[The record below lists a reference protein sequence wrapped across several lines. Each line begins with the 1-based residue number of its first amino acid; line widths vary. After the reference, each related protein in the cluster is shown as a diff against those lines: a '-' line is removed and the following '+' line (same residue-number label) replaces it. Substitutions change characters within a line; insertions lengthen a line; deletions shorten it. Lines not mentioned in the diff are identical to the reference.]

1 MKLLSFFN
9 HHIGAL
15 LKFYSILFIVVICF
29 AQEKKTITIPS
40 SDNLILTAD
49 LYLVHDKSA
58 PFIVLF
64 HQAGW
69 SRGEYLEIA
78 PKLNKLGF
86 NCLALDQRSGNKVN
100 NIANESAIKADKL
113 GLDGRYIDAIP
124 DIIAAVNFVR
134 DNYAHGK
141 IIAWGSSYSS
151 ALVLNLAGSNQ
162 IDVDAVMSFAP
173 GEYFAKQGKKPS
185 FIQDAAQYISVPVFI
200 TSAKNEHKNWK
211 MILDKVKPELRN
223 SYLPETKGNHGSRAL
238 WEKFDD
244 NQGYWDAVITF
255 LNKVK

>member
-1 MKLLSFFN
+1 MKQYL
-9 HHIGAL
+9 
-15 LKFYSILFIVVICF
+15 ILILITITFG
-29 AQEKKTITIPS
+29 QEKKTITFKS
-40 SDNLILTAD
+40 ADNLNLSAD
-49 LYLVHDKSA
+49 IYIMHEKTA

-86 NCLALDQRSGNKVN
+86 NCLALDQRSGNEVN
-100 NIANESAIKADKL
+100 GISNETAKEAKKL
-113 GLDGRYIDAIP
+113 GLPGQYIDAIP
-124 DIIAAVNFVR
+124 DIVAAINYVRNNF
-134 DNYAHGK
+134 AEGK

-173 GEYFAKQGKKPS
+173 GEYYAKQGKTNT
-185 FIQDAAQYISVPVFI
+185 FIQDAAQNISVPVFI

-211 MILDKVKPELRN
+211 AIMDKIKLEFRN

-244 NQGYWDAVITF
+244 HKGYWEAVEAF
-255 LNKVK
+255 LLKIKKS